1 MNWKEKYIDQPKKT
15 AMLVIAVLVAVMY
28 FQTVGFDNYVLDDHL
43 YVPGNSFV
51 TRGIGCDFG
60 TTDRLSWDCIQENFK
75 NIFGKDVLVGY
86 FQKENT
92 GGLAG
97 GRFRPLSL
105 YTFAIEYEIF
115 EGPSPQFSHFINLLL
130 YSGICFLVFLISHQL
145 VQKYELNTWIPLIIA
160 VLYCAHPLH
169 VEVVANIKGR
179 MEMMATLFA
188 FAGTYGLLKYL
199 DSSSKKHLFLS
210 LFSFFLGM
218 LSKEETVTF
227 LAIIPCLILMLK
239 GINAQSIKKS
249 SWFLIPF
256 ALYFVIRAQV
266 FGDALNVSGG
276 SGGEDLLLNNPFIDV
291 GFSEKYATIF
301 YTWWRYLELTIIPFP
316 LTHDYYPKHIPIVGF
331 GNIRALLG
339 VLFALGSVAIMLIW
353 RKKYPLIC
361 FGVFWYWVTF
371 SITSNF
377 VFNVGTFMNERFQFI
392 PSFGLIVALVLL
404 IHLYLKNVSIKKFLF
419 VGFTLVFVGL
429 SFTRAQVWESNYKLF
444 STDVEVSKNSIKS
457 NMELADELIARG
469 EKQNKPQFFADAI
482 PYLEKAKSLDDNFV
496 GPHDLMGKVLFY
508 QEKYDDAAEAYWG
521 GIEIGIRNNLRY
533 KNLEQNFFICIE
545 KILENNQSDKA
556 GKLLNKFE
564 KTYPNQLKLLELKGR
579 LLAQFKNDFEEAL
592 VYLQK
597 AESSNPNSITVLKYV
612 FLVYAQQGKVREAKD
627 YAAKILKLNPTDKV
641 VLGNLAYFYKA
652 NNMATEFQE
661 VQKRLNNLQ

>member
-1 MNWKEKYIDQPKKT
+1 
-15 AMLVIAVLVAVMY
+15 MLVIAVLVAVMY
-28 FQTVGFDNYVLDDHL
+28 FQTVGFDQYVLDDHL

-60 TTDRLSWDCIQENFK
+60 TEDRLSWECVQENFK

-115 EGPSPQFSHFINLLL
+115 GGPSPQFSHFINLLL
-130 YSGICFLVFLISHQL
+130 YTGICFLVFLISHQL
-145 VQKYELNTWIPLIIA
+145 AQKYELNTWVPLIIT

-199 DSSSKKHLFLS
+199 DSTSKKHLFLS

-276 SGGEDLLLNNPFIDV
+276 SGGEDLLLNNPFLDV

-301 YTWWRYLELTIIPFP
+301 YTWWRYLELTIVPFP

-339 VLFALGSVAIMLIW
+339 VLFAVGSVALMLIW
-353 RKKYPLIC
+353 RKKFPLIC
-361 FGVFWYWVTF
+361 FGLYWYWVTF

-392 PSFGLIVALVLL
+392 PSFGLILSLVLL
-404 IHLYLKNVSIKKFLF
+404 VHHYIKSVSIKRYLF
-419 VGFTLVFVGL
+419 VGFTLVFIGL

-444 STDVEVSKNSIKS
+444 STDVEVSSNSIKS
-457 NMELADELIARG
+457 NMEIADELISKG
-469 EKQNKPQFFADAI
+469 ESTQNPKYYEEAKQYLNKASA
-482 PYLEKAKSLDDNFV
+482 LDPTFI
-496 GPHDLMGKVLFY
+496 GPHDLMGKVMFY
-508 QEKYDDAAEAYWG
+508 QGEYKKAAEAYWK
-521 GIEIGIRNNLRY
+521 GIEIGLSKTMRY
-533 KNLEQNFFICIE
+533 KNLETNFFISIE
-545 KILENNQSDKA
+545 NMLDKNQSEPA
-556 GKLLNKFE
+556 RELLNRFE
-564 KTYPNQLKLLELKGR
+564 KSYPNHPRLLELKGR
-579 LLAQFKNDFEEAL
+579 YLAQFQNDFSNGLA
-592 VYLQK
+592 YLLK
-597 AESSNPNSITVLKYV
+597 AEQQRPNAITVLKYI
-612 FLVYAQQGKVREAKD
+612 FLIHAQQGNVPEAKK
-627 YAAKILKLNPTDKV
+627 YAESILKQNPTDKV
-641 VLGNLAYFYKA
+641 VLQNIGYFYKA
-652 NNMATEFQE
+652 NNMSKALEE